1 MSSRTDDK
9 PWTFVT
15 NHTQV
20 LVCLAQNPDA
30 RLRDVA
36 QAIGIT
42 ERAAQRIL
50 TDLVEAGYVERT
62 RIGRRNH
69 YTINRDRTMRHTA
82 QLDHEIGGLLD
93 FLELGTATHESH
105 PNPAQGTPIA
115 PPSRTAIS
123 SAAFDTCRRKGKKV
137 SMITVTTTDPS
148 ATTTLSE
155 GRAAHTITTVQA
167 AAMASSFASSP
178 PRARCAAAPPGSSP
192 ERTRRCHEATH

>member
-1 MSSRTDDK
+1 MSSDIDNK

-20 LVCLAQNPDA
+20 LLCLAGNPDV
-30 RLRDVA
+30 RMRDVA

-82 QLDHEIGGLLD
+82 QLTTRSAACSTSSSSAQQSHD
-93 FLELGTATHESH
+93 SH
-105 PNPAQGTPIA
+105 PQPGPG
-115 PPSRTAIS
+115 
-123 SAAFDTCRRKGKKV
+123 DTNRPTVGNDSKQRRR
-137 SMITVTTTDPS
+137 
-148 ATTTLSE
+148 L
-155 GRAAHTITTVQA
+155 
-167 AAMASSFASSP
+167 
-178 PRARCAAAPPGSSP
+178 
-192 ERTRRCHEATH
+192 